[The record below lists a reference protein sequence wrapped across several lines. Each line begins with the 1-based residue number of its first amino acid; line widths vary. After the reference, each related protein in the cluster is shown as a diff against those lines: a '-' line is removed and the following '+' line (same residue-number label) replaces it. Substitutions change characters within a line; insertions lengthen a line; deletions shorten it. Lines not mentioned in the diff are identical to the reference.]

1 MKQTS
6 RILSFF
12 ALPTLVFLIHLITV
26 GLSSLYVYFPHIDI
40 AFHYAGGFAI
50 AFTSAQ
56 ILTYLQEEKI
66 TPLLSRILFLIVIIA
81 LTATATVIWEFAEF
95 ISDQFLSTNL
105 QGSIANTM
113 KDQFVGILG
122 GATWAFI
129 FYKSFGD
136 NHFLCLFLTGNLCL

>member
-26 GLSSLYVYFPHIDI
+26 GLSNLYIHFPHIDI
-40 AFHYAGGFAI
+40 PFHYAGGLAI
-50 AFTSAQ
+50 AFTAAQ

-66 TPLLSRILFLIVIIA
+66 TPVLNRILFLIVIIA
-81 LTATATVIWEFAEF
+81 LTATAAVIWEFAEF
-95 ISDQFLSTNL
+95 ISDQFLGTNL

-113 KDQFVGILG
+113 QDQFVGILG

-129 FYKSFGD
+129 CYKK
-136 NHFLCLFLTGNLCL
+136 LWR